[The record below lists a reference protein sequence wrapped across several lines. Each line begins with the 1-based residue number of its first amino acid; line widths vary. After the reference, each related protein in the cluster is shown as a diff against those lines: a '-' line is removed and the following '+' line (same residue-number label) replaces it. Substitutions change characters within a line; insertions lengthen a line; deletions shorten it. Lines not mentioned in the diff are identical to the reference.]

1 MLHSNRNLIREGK
14 CSGFGVLKTFS
25 EGRKEGR
32 NENMV
37 ILEGGRHKAGFR
49 RRPVYGKDG
58 KWRKEFHV

>member
-1 MLHSNRNLIREGK
+1 MGNRNIKG
-14 CSGFGVLKTFS
+14 S
-25 EGRKEGR
+25 EVRSPVEDCLWTR